1 MATRKRHTKARI
13 GFSGRNIKMKEFQLP
28 KLPYGYAELEPHFD
42 EETMRVHHTKH
53 HQAYTNKFNAALK
66 NHQQLFQKTAEE
78 IITTLNK
85 VPEEIRQ
92 AVRNNGGGFINHTFF
107 WESLTPKQQEI
118 NKELKLEIEDT
129 FESIDDFKEKF
140 TEAALTLFGSGW
152 AWLVLNKG
160 KLEIEKTSNQDSPL
174 TEGKIPL
181 LNLDV
186 WEHSY
191 YLKYKNMRPDY
202 VRAFWNLVNWNKVS
216 ERFLEN
222 K

>member
-1 MATRKRHTKARI
+1 MLTITNFKGGI
-13 GFSGRNIKMKEFQLP
+13 LKMNEFQLP

-42 EETMRVHHTKH
+42 EETMRIHHTLH
-53 HQAYTNKFNAALK
+53 HQAYTDKFNAALK
-66 NHQQLFQKTAEE
+66 GHPQLFQKEAEE
-78 IITTLNK
+78 LIQTLPEI
-85 VPEEIRQ
+85 PEEIRQ

-118 NKELKLEIEDT
+118 PKELKLEIEKE

-140 TEAALTLFGSGW
+140 TEAASTIFGSGW
-152 AWLVLNKG
+152 AWLVLNNG
-160 KLEIEKTSNQDSPL
+160 KLEIEKTSNQDSPQ

-191 YLKYKNMRPDY
+191 YLKYKNRRQDY
-202 VRAFWNLVNWNKVS
+202 IRAFWSVVNWNKVN
-216 ERFLEN
+216 ERFLGN
-222 K
+222 N